1 MSPVQSLLFANLSTL
16 ELTETLDGGAVALPP
31 VVAGSDITIKLRLAS
46 KVSGTAVEST
56 RTMDSLKA
64 SLGLADARPL
74 SGTFKLHIG
83 DSAPVP
89 GENVT
94 AALAYN
100 ATAEQV
106 AEAINALTG
115 IATLVPCLVAKDDD
129 TWTIQ
134 FEDDSAAVDIACHET
149 TLQPISF
156 VNVGSYLAAD
166 DTYRHTLRLTQTPV
180 AQTATFG
187 LVVPEAPSV
196 IALQDGG
203 EDGAITWNEIQ
214 KLKIPAEFRGAFQL
228 QRGFRRTEPIGLP
241 TSAEE
246 IADRLAALADE
257 DSEFSLT
264 EEQDAVLIEFRG
276 AMGATDQ
283 DLLEVVVFDPP
294 AGDPT
299 FTLRTNTAEMAALLD
314 RLADKN
320 GEAKIL
326 LELTLNIADEQDEET
341 LRDYRFR
348 SELTILEPVNTEARN
363 VAATLTWNQPPS
375 RRRYI
380 PFSPDQIATGHRQYS
395 ASIGDGVAVEFE
407 LSHNLDTD
415 KLHVTV
421 RQNTAGGTRIDD
433 DTYTCEFTD
442 SNTLT
447 LTFGSAPASNALLV
461 LITSAAQEANFQSH
475 THPIGEI
482 TGLDALLTDL
492 GSRVDVL
499 ETAAGIAGSI
509 SSAEPG
515 TSIVAQWTLPTFV
528 ELLALR
534 DPLKLDEKVASLSSI
549 PAEVLTKARRSGL
562 LPAVH
567 DATAEALPDPL
578 PTSPAG
584 SYEGKVYQNQ
594 TGAEVVL
601 PGGMGRKSVKLK
613 DDEYAAVLVEG
624 GRVSWYRVAKVHPD
638 STEKSWYPTDY
649 DRELFFIAV
658 NDAQLRVKKQLEVK
672 LGIEVGIF
680 GANTKCQW
688 VVIIEH
694 GTWSQ
699 ETSPATTGVN
709 LKAITWNATPIL
721 KQPIIV
727 TPVPH
732 IAPLGC
738 RIIRTASETFT
749 AKKIAYGETSAGG
762 SAPASANF
770 LLRARLAC
778 FDTEDGEPDPR
789 GFVGVAACNATFGEE
804 EEAAKLGLAVI
815 KAA

>member
-1 MSPVQSLLFANLSTL
+1 MQSLLFANLSTL
-16 ELTETLDGGAVALPP
+16 ELTETLDGGGVSLPS
-31 VVAGSDITIKLRLAS
+31 VVAGSDLTIKLRLAQ
-46 KVSGTAVEST
+46 KVNGTAVEST
-56 RTMDSLKA
+56 RVVDSLKA

-83 DSAPVP
+83 DSEPVP

-115 IATLVPCLVAKDDD
+115 IASLVPCLVTKADD
-129 TWTIQ
+129 TWTIR
-134 FEDDSAAVDIACHET
+134 FEDDSAEVEIACHENA
-149 TLQPISF
+149 LQPVSF
-156 VNVGSYLAAD
+156 VNAASYQTDD
-166 DTYRHTLRLTQTPV
+166 DTWRQTLRLTQTPV

-187 LVVPEAPSV
+187 LIVPEPPSV

-246 IADRLAALADE
+246 ITGRLAALADD
-257 DSEFSLT
+257 DSEFSVT
-264 EEQDAVLIEFRG
+264 EQQDAVLIEFKG

-283 DLLEVVVFDPP
+283 DLLEVVVLDPP
-294 AGDPT
+294 AGDAM
-299 FTLRTNTAEMAALLD
+299 FTLRTGTAEVFALMD

-320 GEAKIL
+320 GEAKVQ
-326 LELTLNIADEQDEET
+326 LELTLQIADEQDEEVM
-341 LRDYRFR
+341 RDYRFR
-348 SELTILEPVNTEARN
+348 AEVTMIEAVNTEARN
-363 VAATLTWNQPPS
+363 VAASLNWNQPPS

-395 ASIGDGVAVEFE
+395 ASLGDGAAVEYVID
-407 LSHNLDTD
+407 HNLDTD
-415 KLHVTV
+415 LLHVTV
-421 RQNTAGGTRIDD
+421 RENSAGGERLAD
-433 DTYTCEFTD
+433 DTYAVEFTD
-442 SNTLT
+442 ENSLK
-447 LTFGSAPASNALLV
+447 LTFSSAPASNALLV
-461 LITSAAQEANFQSH
+461 LITSAAQEANFQAH

-482 TGLDALLTDL
+482 TGLDAMLTDL
-492 GSRVDVL
+492 GSRMETL
-499 ETAAGIAGSI
+499 ETAAGLAGSI
-509 SSAEPG
+509 SSPESSAG
-515 TSIVAQWTLPTFV
+515 IVAQWTLPTFV
-528 ELLALR
+528 SLLSLR
-534 DPLKLDEKVASLSSI
+534 DPLPQDTGDAAASLSSI
-549 PAEVLTKARRSGL
+549 PAEVIARAKRSGL

-578 PTSPAG
+578 PTDAG
-584 SYEGKVYQNQ
+584 DIAAMEGKVYQNQ
-594 TGAEVVL
+594 TGGEVVL
-601 PGGMGRKSVKLK
+601 PGGMGRRSVKLK
-613 DDEYAAVLVEG
+613 DDEYAAVLSEN

-649 DRELFFIAV
+649 ERELFFLAV
-658 NDAQLRVKKQLEVK
+658 NDAQLRTKKMLEVK
-672 LGIEVGIF
+672 FGVELGVF
-680 GANTKCQW
+680 GTNTKCQW

-721 KQPIIV
+721 KQPLII

-738 RIIRTASETFT
+738 RIIRSASETFL
-749 AKKIAYGETSAGG
+749 AKKIAYGEVSAGG
-762 SAPASANF
+762 SAPTTANF

-789 GFVGVAACNATFGEE
+789 GFIGVAGCNATFGEE
-804 EEAAKLGLAVI
+804 EDASLGKAVI
-815 KAA
+815 KSA